1 MRKVYLDY
9 SATTPVKEEVINEML
24 PYFTETFGNA
34 SSIHGFGQAAK
45 SALEQ
50 ARSTVAK
57 TLNTTPDTVY
67 FTAGGS
73 ESDNWAIK
81 GVMLANKSKG
91 NHIIT
96 SKIEHHAILHTCEA
110 LEKEGYEVT

>member
-9 SATTPVKEEVINEML
+9 SATAPVKEEVVGEML

-34 SSIHGFGQAAK
+34 SSIHGFGQEAK
-45 SALEQ
+45 SALEK
-50 ARSTVAK
+50 ARTNIAK
-57 TLNTTPDTVY
+57 TLNTSADTIY

-73 ESDNWAIK
+73 ESDNWALK
-81 GVMLANKSKG
+81 GVMHANKAKG

-96 SKIEHHAILHTCEA
+96 SVIEHHEIGRAH
-110 LEKEGYEVT
+110 V